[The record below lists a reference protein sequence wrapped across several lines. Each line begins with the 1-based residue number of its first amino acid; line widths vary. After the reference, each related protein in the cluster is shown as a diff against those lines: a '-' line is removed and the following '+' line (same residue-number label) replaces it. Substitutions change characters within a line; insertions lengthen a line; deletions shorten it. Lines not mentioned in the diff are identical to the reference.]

1 MTQLLVTTS
10 LHVLA
15 HTGLKGPFSTPGTPL
30 SRLRA
35 GLDRVDFVDDGR
47 LAAPGDPRL
56 PILLPVSS
64 ELQADRLR
72 ALRTRHAMA
81 LLIAVTDDVSGH
93 FTYNAIRSGANFV
106 FNLAIPEERQIDLLL
121 ARCRA
126 HGSPD
131 ADSPGAGRPAFRL
144 CVLPD
149 GAQVRPST
157 PADPTAADPTAAPVR
172 PSLPADDSRPVGS
185 ARADGYDAALLRM
198 LCTSATV
205 SEIARRNYCSERS
218 MYRRIRKLYDAFGV
232 SGRSELH
239 ARAVELGLIAPHGG
253 PVREA
258 G

>member
-1 MTQLLVTTS
+1 MTQLIVTTS

-15 HTGLKGPFSTPGTPL
+15 HTGLKRPFSTPGTPL
-30 SRLRA
+30 STLRA
-35 GLDRVDFVDDGR
+35 GLDRVDFVDDSQ
-47 LAAPGDPRL
+47 LAAPGDPGL
-56 PILLPVSS
+56 PVLLPVSS

-93 FTYNAIRSGANFV
+93 LTYNAIRSGANCV
-106 FNLAIPEERQIDLLL
+106 LNLAIPEERQIDLLL

-126 HGSPD
+126 HASPD
-131 ADSPGAGRPAFRL
+131 TDSPAAGRPAFRL

-149 GAQVRPST
+149 GAPIRPPV
-157 PADPTAADPTAAPVR
+157 PAPGTEPYPALAPR
-172 PSLPADDSRPVGS
+172 PG
-185 ARADGYDAALLRM
+185 GYDAALLRM

-239 ARAVELGLIAPHGG
+239 ARAAELGLIDAPGR
-253 PVREA
+253 PVGRA

>member
-15 HTGLKGPFSTPGTPL
+15 HTGLQGPFSTPGTPL
-30 SRLRA
+30 SSLRA
-35 GLDRVDFVDDGR
+35 GLDRVDFVDDAQ

-93 FTYNAIRSGANFV
+93 LTYQAIRSGANVV

-131 ADSPGAGRPAFRL
+131 ADSTGAGRPAFRL

-149 GAQVRPST
+149 GS
-157 PADPTAADPTAAPVR
+157 PVR
-172 PSLPADDSRPVGS
+172 PPAPADGTPLRSPAPADGARSALAPRP
-185 ARADGYDAALLRM
+185 DGYDAALLRM

-239 ARAVELGLIAPHGG
+239 ARAAELGLIDAPGG
-253 PVREA
+253 PVRRA